1 MGAEPE
7 PAWMSRLHSAAPNV
21 QPLPYVACNL
31 LHVAAA
37 SSKPTVESGTQSQS
51 STSLLLSRV
60 LGEMDTIMAVSR
72 DDTPKPDSVSND
84 QDTATMEP
92 LSLLTLDQIVVG
104 IRPLLIT
111 HRSNIA
117 AHQHGQA
124 LLDGLRRLLSAL
136 FERYGPP
143 TLLLHISSIAAV
155 HHVLPQVQRSVQ
167 QIDPPSTQLV
177 EPYDYFKRAC
187 EELVESLATSCTSA
201 SSAFSSSPTTPNKN
215 IQWTNVRLGAIF
227 SDATTCIQCNALS
240 LQWYT
245 GGPYLPTRI
254 DCISSRNACHLIHL
268 ILLKHVS
275 SHQTSSSSTTTT
287 VEPLLPVYY
296 YTRCVSQYPQPVPYG
311 EFLLAYCEANLN
323 GTSGAQPLSHSVAGG
338 GLAGYRRHLWLPH
351 WLVRYGF
358 VLPFSLVHC
367 TLGQGMAV
375 ERSIYGI
382 ARLFA
387 PSHGPRTFV

>member
-136 FERYGPP
+136 FEHYGPP

-201 SSAFSSSPTTPNKN
+201 SC
-215 IQWTNVRLGAIF
+215 LGIF
-227 SDATTCIQCNALS
+227 VVANNAQQEYS
-240 LQWYT
+240 MDQ
-245 GGPYLPTRI
+245 
-254 DCISSRNACHLIHL
+254 
-268 ILLKHVS
+268 
-275 SHQTSSSSTTTT
+275 
-287 VEPLLPVYY
+287 
-296 YTRCVSQYPQPVPYG
+296 
-311 EFLLAYCEANLN
+311 
-323 GTSGAQPLSHSVAGG
+323 
-338 GLAGYRRHLWLPH
+338 
-351 WLVRYGF
+351 
-358 VLPFSLVHC
+358 C
-367 TLGQGMAV
+367 TLGSHRFRCHDLHSMQCLV
-375 ERSIYGI
+375 I
-382 ARLFA
+382 AMVYRRPLSTD
-387 PSHGPRTFV
+387 PH